1 MAAVVP
7 SWRSCTGAV
16 TRRAPRICAHS
27 ELLMCLLPSAEPALL
42 EDCSGWWLVV
52 AGMEAGKQARK
63 YGNRS
68 SQIQGKW
75 GHADVRNE
83 DQGERE
89 REKNPEVFFGVFSHQ
104 QDGRGNTLY

>member
-1 MAAVVP
+1 
-7 SWRSCTGAV
+7 
-16 TRRAPRICAHS
+16 
-27 ELLMCLLPSAEPALL
+27 
-42 EDCSGWWLVV
+42 
-52 AGMEAGKQARK
+52 MEAGKQARK

-89 REKNPEVFFGVFSHQ
+89 REKNPEVFLGVFSHQ
-104 QDGRGNTLY
+104 QDGRGNTLYQDRRHGNQEFSSGGREMAVSRVFAMQL